1 MKWKVTTLLYFFF
14 QDKADTVP
22 KTPTTPIKK
31 EGNQWYDVGIIKGTS
46 CVVSHFYLST
56 DALQAGGNGNVIDFF
71 LLSIFFRVYNLK
83 CFDF

>member
-1 MKWKVTTLLYFFF
+1 MENEKSKHFFMLIF

-56 DALQAGGNGNVIDFF
+56 DALQAGGNGNVIW
-71 LLSIFFRVYNLK
+71 IFFIFIF
-83 CFDF
+83 CEMF